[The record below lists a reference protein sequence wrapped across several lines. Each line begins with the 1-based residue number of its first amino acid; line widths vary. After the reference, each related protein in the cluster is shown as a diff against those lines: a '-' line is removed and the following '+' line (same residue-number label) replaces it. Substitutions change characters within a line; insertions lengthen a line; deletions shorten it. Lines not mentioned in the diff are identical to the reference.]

1 MAGRGDDAYS
11 SWDESSW
18 AAAELLAAVGVV
30 SARELRAG
38 DAKAA
43 RGVAELVAA
52 GQCSKVTVDGGE
64 CFELDDAVKRAVLRD
79 LGDDTLSELRSR
91 SATIRESIGVLDC
104 GLQAAWQN
112 RDWTACS
119 RILDRWWPQLGFSS
133 FRPLSQRVMFA
144 MPIESLRLW
153 PGTWHRAE
161 YVGIL
166 PVGEAPVDIP
176 TDPDRI
182 SEMCRTGE
190 AWLVLRRIAI
200 AMASRRVHRRFS
212 EAQALAVRA
221 RPIAEMAMQAA
232 HGITRE
238 FCAYWFLHAGIAHE
252 LAGDFDAAARMY
264 RSGWQ
269 ARHNDELGFC
279 ARDLAG
285 KLAAS
290 AALRG
295 EHREARNWLGEVAA
309 TSRPPELWVTP
320 FIDVAPTVAELML
333 SIDELDADGARHND
347 ERLDRPRHIDE
358 YWSSGVFAQARRLV
372 TWGDPFDALDL
383 LDDAAQMN
391 IRTVQDGVHRGLWG
405 SARADALL
413 AAGHAT
419 RAAGVLDGMADSGF
433 GMVSRARLSLLAGD
447 PAEARRRVA
456 LSLDGSLWPRARTE
470 LLFIDAAASVAL
482 GETDA
487 AVQALSRGVA
497 RVVEHH
503 DLHALATVQRAV
515 LTDLLPHIPPLA
527 GLLEELDR
535 SRVQP
540 IYPESVDLVAISP
553 RESAVLR
560 ALSEGRTL
568 AGAAAHLVV
577 SPNTVKSQVRSLYTK
592 LGVHTRQDLLL
603 EARRLGLLADGT
615 VS

>member
-1 MAGRGDDAYS
+1 MAGRGDEAFS

-38 DAKAA
+38 DAKTA
-43 RGVAELVAA
+43 RGIAELVAA

-64 CFELDDAVKRAVLRD
+64 CFELDDAVKRAVLRNLD
-79 LGDDTLSELRSR
+79 DDTVSELRSR

-104 GLQAAWQN
+104 GLQTAWQK
-112 RDWTACS
+112 RDWTACG

-166 PVGEAPVDIP
+166 PIGEAPVDVP

-182 SEMCRTGE
+182 REMCRTGE
-190 AWLVLRRIAI
+190 AWLVLRRIAM

-212 EAQALAVRA
+212 EAQELAVRA

-232 HGITRE
+232 HGVSRE

-252 LAGDFDAAARMY
+252 LAGDFDAGARMY

-269 ARHNDELGFC
+269 ARHNDEMGFC

-285 KLAAS
+285 KLSAS

-295 EHREARNWLGEVAA
+295 EHREARNWLHEVAA
-309 TSRPPELWVTP
+309 TPRPRELWVTP
-320 FIDVAPTVAELML
+320 FIDVAPAVAELML
-333 SIDELDADGARHND
+333 SIDELDADGVRHSD

-358 YWSSGVFAQARRLV
+358 YWSLVAFVQARRLV

-391 IRTVQDGVHRGLWG
+391 IRTVEDGVHRSLWG
-405 SARADALL
+405 AARADALL

-419 RAAGVLDGMADSGF
+419 RAAGVLDGIAGSGF

-515 LTDLLPHIPPLA
+515 LTDLLPHVPPLA

-535 SRVQP
+535 SGAQP

-553 RESAVLR
+553 RESAVLG
-560 ALSEGRTL
+560 ALGQGRTL
-568 AGAAAHLVV
+568 AETAAHLVV
-577 SPNTVKSQVRSLYTK
+577 SPNTVKTQVRSLYTK

-603 EARRLGLLADGT
+603 EARRLGLLTDG
-615 VS
+615 SA